1 MNLTGGGSIHVKQE
15 LAKRELVASRST
27 PSKMALFKK
36 DLLRNRYI
44 YLMLV
49 PVIAYY
55 GIFQYGPM
63 YGLLMAFQ
71 KNYSLTHGIWGGTWV
86 GLENF
91 ITFFNSYYFWR
102 LLKNTL
108 ILSLYSIIL
117 GFPAPIILALL
128 LHEVRHKMFKR
139 TVQTVSY
146 LPHFISVVVVVG
158 MMKTFSSLDGGL
170 FNIVRDMFSLQPIMF
185 FSEPDMFRPMYI
197 ISNIWQGAGWASIIF
212 LAALANI
219 DSQLYE
225 AAKIDGAGRWRQFL
239 HVTLPGIMPTIVIM
253 LILRLGAVMN
263 SDLQKILL
271 MQTAPTYEVSDVI
284 STFVYRSG
292 VLEANYAYS
301 TAVGLFNGLVNF
313 LLLIIANA
321 ISRKANSTTLW

>member
-1 MNLTGGGSIHVKQE
+1 MKKE
-15 LAKRELVASRST
+15 LI
-27 PSKMALFKK
+27 
-36 DLLRNRYI
+36 RNKYVYI
-44 YLMLV
+44 MLV
-49 PVIAYY
+49 PVVAYY
-55 GIFQYGPM
+55 AIFHYGPM

-71 KNYSLTHGIWGGTWV
+71 KSYNLSEGIWGGEWI
-86 GLENF
+86 GFDNF
-91 ITFFNSYYFWR
+91 TTFFESYYFWR

-108 ILSLYSIIL
+108 ILSLYSILL

-128 LHEVRHKMFKR
+128 LNEVRNRFFKR

-158 MMKTFSSLDGGL
+158 MLKTYSALDGGL
-170 FNIVRDMFSLQPIMF
+170 FNVIRSMFSLEPIMF
-185 FSEPDMFRPMYI
+185 FTEPDMFRPMYI
-197 ISNIWQGAGWASIIF
+197 LSNIWQGAGWASIIF

-225 AAKIDGAGRWRQFL
+225 AAKIDGAGRWKQFL

-253 LILRLGAVMN
+253 FILRLGAVMN

-301 TAVGLFNGLVNF
+301 TAVGLFNGAINF
-313 LLLIIANA
+313 ILLLLANA
-321 ISRKANSTTLW
+321 LSRKANSTSLW